1 MNIVLTNPAGFFAL
15 LGIPAII
22 LIHFLQRQ
30 AKVLPVST
38 LFLLAHTQRESVS
51 GRRFDRLTNSVPLWL
66 QILMVLLLTWLL
78 VLPRYI
84 KPSSTQ
90 QIALVLDS
98 SASMSVFKD
107 SLADHLRAKLP
118 GLRGSAS
125 RLQIYIF
132 ESLEDQPVIYA
143 GEDLDEA
150 LASLESWSPSSG
162 LIEPDNSLRLAR
174 SRINREGIL
183 IYVTDSS
190 PGDLPFDANFLS
202 IGEPRDNIGFTG
214 LGFEATENS
223 IRWKALLRNYSKSA
237 QDRTWSV
244 IFPDGRESPPK
255 RISLE
260 ANSITTI
267 SSIFPSNATRI
278 EVRITPDDFTLDDEL
293 HIVKPRQ
300 KTLQFFEALTGNY
313 KSIGE
318 KFGRFRNIEATN
330 DFAQADLS
338 LVTYDPVQPSLPSGN
353 GVIMVNEAAR
363 SGNYLRGQI
372 VAEKHPLMDGVN
384 WQPLQVRESIQI
396 QLNETDQILLWKGD
410 RPLIALRTSVAPPT
424 AKSKGPQRIQQLIFN
439 FDLTLSN
446 AEQLE
451 CTAVLLHRFTED
463 LRKLKIASESINTE
477 MGQPLQIAFR
487 KSSDSPPLV
496 LNRFGSEQQVTEE
509 NPLIIPVAQAGF
521 LKAPRTPG
529 FFRISQGDE
538 LLLESGC
545 HFADTREAN
554 LLNCM
559 SEERISTLGG
569 EAIDRTTN
577 EDHLWRLWTILIIV
591 SLLTSWHFIKDRPND
606 TREADASAPAQP

>member
-293 HIVKPRQ
+293 HIVKPRP

>member
-293 HIVKPRQ
+293 HIVKPRP

-353 GVIMVNEAAR
+353 GVIMVNEAER

>member
-51 GRRFDRLTNSVPLWL
+51 GRRFDRLTNSAPLWL

-293 HIVKPRQ
+293 HIVKPRP
-300 KTLQFFEALTGNY
+300 KTLQFFETLTGNY

-477 MGQPLQIAFR
+477 VGQPLQIAFR

>member
-293 HIVKPRQ
+293 HIVKPRP

-477 MGQPLQIAFR
+477 VGQPLQIAFR

>member
-190 PGDLPFDANFLS
+190 PGDLPYDANFLS

-293 HIVKPRQ
+293 HIVKPRP
-300 KTLQFFEALTGNY
+300 KTLQFFETLTGNY

-338 LVTYDPVQPSLPSGN
+338 LVTYDSVQPSLPSGN

>member
-1 MNIVLTNPAGFFAL
+1 
-15 LGIPAII
+15 
-22 LIHFLQRQ
+22 
-30 AKVLPVST
+30 
-38 LFLLAHTQRESVS
+38 
-51 GRRFDRLTNSVPLWL
+51 
-66 QILMVLLLTWLL
+66 
-78 VLPRYI
+78 
-84 KPSSTQ
+84 
-90 QIALVLDS
+90 
-98 SASMSVFKD
+98 
-107 SLADHLRAKLP
+107 
-118 GLRGSAS
+118 
-125 RLQIYIF
+125 
-132 ESLEDQPVIYA
+132 
-143 GEDLDEA
+143 
-150 LASLESWSPSSG
+150 
-162 LIEPDNSLRLAR
+162 
-174 SRINREGIL
+174 
-183 IYVTDSS
+183 
-190 PGDLPFDANFLS
+190 
-202 IGEPRDNIGFTG
+202 
-214 LGFEATENS
+214 
-223 IRWKALLRNYSKSA
+223 
-237 QDRTWSV
+237 
-244 IFPDGRESPPK
+244 
-255 RISLE
+255 
-260 ANSITTI
+260 
-267 SSIFPSNATRI
+267 
-278 EVRITPDDFTLDDEL
+278 
-293 HIVKPRQ
+293 
-300 KTLQFFEALTGNY
+300 
-313 KSIGE
+313 
-318 KFGRFRNIEATN
+318 
-330 DFAQADLS
+330 
-338 LVTYDPVQPSLPSGN
+338 
-353 GVIMVNEAAR
+353 MVNEAER

>member
-293 HIVKPRQ
+293 HIVKPRP

-338 LVTYDPVQPSLPSGN
+338 LVTYDSVQPSLPSGN

>member
-38 LFLLAHTQRESVS
+38 LFLLAHIQRESVS

-293 HIVKPRQ
+293 HIVKPRP

>member
-293 HIVKPRQ
+293 HIVKPRP
-300 KTLQFFEALTGNY
+300 KTLQFFETLTGNY

>member
-1 MNIVLTNPAGFFAL
+1 
-15 LGIPAII
+15 
-22 LIHFLQRQ
+22 
-30 AKVLPVST
+30 
-38 LFLLAHTQRESVS
+38 
-51 GRRFDRLTNSVPLWL
+51 
-66 QILMVLLLTWLL
+66 MVLLLTWLL

-190 PGDLPFDANFLS
+190 PGDLPFDANFFS

-293 HIVKPRQ
+293 HIVKPRP

>member
-51 GRRFDRLTNSVPLWL
+51 GRRFDRLTHSVPLWL
-66 QILMVLLLTWLL
+66 QILMVFLLTWLL

-84 KPSSTQ
+84 KPNSTQ
-90 QIALVLDS
+90 QVALVLDS

-107 SLADHLRAKLP
+107 SLPDHLRAKLP
-118 GLRGSAS
+118 SLRGNAS

-162 LIEPDNSLRLAR
+162 LIEPDNALRLAR

-223 IRWKALLRNYSKSA
+223 IRWKALLRNYSKST
-237 QDRTWSV
+237 QERTWSV
-244 IFPDGRESPPK
+244 ISDGNPSQPK

-267 SSIFPSNATRI
+267 SSIFPSNATRL
-278 EVRITPDDFTLDDEL
+278 EVRITPDDFPLDDEL
-293 HIVKPRQ
+293 HIVKPRP
-300 KTLQFFEALTGNY
+300 KTLQVFDSLTGDY
-313 KSIGE
+313 KTLGE

-330 DFAQADLS
+330 DLAQADLS
-338 LVTYDPVQPSLPSGN
+338 LVTYDPLQPSFPSGN

-363 SGNYLRGQI
+363 GGNYLRGRI

-384 WQPLQVRESIQI
+384 WQPLQVRESVQAE
-396 QLNETDQILLWKGD
+396 LNETDKILLWQGD
-410 RPLIALRTSVAPPT
+410 RPLIALRTSVAAPT
-424 AKSKGPQRIQQLIFN
+424 ASRDAPQRIQQLIFN

-451 CTAVLLHRFTED
+451 CTAVLLHRFTEN
-463 LRKLKIASESINTE
+463 LRKMKIASESLNTE
-477 MGQPLQIAFR
+477 VGQPLQIAFR

-496 LNRFGSEQQVTEE
+496 LNRFGSAQQVTEE
-509 NPLIIPVAQAGF
+509 TPLTVPVAQAGF

-554 LLNCM
+554 LLNCI
-559 SEERISTLGG
+559 SEERISASSG
-569 EAIDRTTN
+569 EAIDQTTN

-591 SLLTSWHFIKDRPND
+591 SLLISWHFIKDRSND
-606 TREADASAPAQP
+606 TREADDSLSAQP

>member
-313 KSIGE
+313 ESIGE

>member
-293 HIVKPRQ
+293 HIVKPRP

-521 LKAPRTPG
+521 LKAP
-529 FFRISQGDE
+529 E
-538 LLLESGC
+538 LRDSSG
-545 HFADTREAN
+545 
-554 LLNCM
+554 
-559 SEERISTLGG
+559 
-569 EAIDRTTN
+569 
-577 EDHLWRLWTILIIV
+577 
-591 SLLTSWHFIKDRPND
+591 
-606 TREADASAPAQP
+606 

>member
-293 HIVKPRQ
+293 HIVKPRP
-300 KTLQFFEALTGNY
+300 KTLQFFETLTGNY

-338 LVTYDPVQPSLPSGN
+338 LVTYDSVQPSLPSGN